1 MPSTRTSCPTRC
13 HGPICAASSRCG
25 PGRAWSATT
34 WRPRPYLSC
43 RGCGR
48 CERAL
53 FACASTRWG
62 RVRSTTS
69 TRPTWTACC
78 PSPST
83 PSAGSSN
90 ATPVPLSVSKHP
102 LVADSLR
109 GLRDST
115 TQPDEFRALAR
126 NVITM
131 LLYEATADL
140 PVKHGK
146 VRTPL
151 AEADAIEV
159 ETEVV
164 AIPVLRAGLGLLA
177 PVLELLP
184 RVSVGYIGLERDE
197 TTAVARIYY
206 NKLPHLRGKIP
217 LLLDPMLATGGS
229 AAQALDL
236 IKAAGGRNT
245 RMICIVA
252 APEGVRVLQERHPE
266 VDIYTAA
273 LDERLNDR
281 AYIVPGLG
289 DFGDRLFGTG

>member
-1 MPSTRTSCPTRC
+1 
-13 HGPICAASSRCG
+13 
-25 PGRAWSATT
+25 
-34 WRPRPYLSC
+34 
-43 RGCGR
+43 
-48 CERAL
+48 
-53 FACASTRWG
+53 
-62 RVRSTTS
+62 
-69 TRPTWTACC
+69 
-78 PSPST
+78 
-83 PSAGSSN
+83 
-90 ATPVPLSVSKHP
+90 VPLSVSKHP

-126 NVITM
+126 NVMTM
-131 LLYEATADL
+131 LLYEATADV
-140 PVKHGK
+140 PVKRSK
-146 VRTPL
+146 VQTPL
-151 AEADAIEV
+151 AEADAMEIEA
-159 ETEVV
+159 EVV

-197 TTAVARIYY
+197 QTAVARIYY
-206 NKLPHLRGKIP
+206 NKLPKLEGKIP

-236 IKAAGGRNT
+236 IKEAGGRNP

-252 APEGVRVLQERHPE
+252 APEGVRVLDERHPE
-266 VDIYTAA
+266 VHIYTAA

>member
-1 MPSTRTSCPTRC
+1 MTFV
-13 HGPICAASSRCG
+13 A
-25 PGRAWSATT
+25 
-34 WRPRPYLSC
+34 
-43 RGCGR
+43 
-48 CERAL
+48 
-53 FACASTRWG
+53 
-62 RVRSTTS
+62 
-69 TRPTWTACC
+69 
-78 PSPST
+78 
-83 PSAGSSN
+83 
-90 ATPVPLSVSKHP
+90 LSVSKHP

-109 GLRDST
+109 GLRDSA

-140 PVKHGK
+140 PVKRGK
-146 VRTPL
+146 VHTPL
-151 AEADAIEV
+151 AEADAIEI

-197 TTAVARIYY
+197 NTAVARIYY
-206 NKLPHLRGKIP
+206 NKLPRLQGKIP

-236 IKAAGGRNT
+236 IKEAGGQDT

-252 APEGVRVLQERHPE
+252 APEGVKVLAERHPE
-266 VDIYTAA
+266 VDVYTAA